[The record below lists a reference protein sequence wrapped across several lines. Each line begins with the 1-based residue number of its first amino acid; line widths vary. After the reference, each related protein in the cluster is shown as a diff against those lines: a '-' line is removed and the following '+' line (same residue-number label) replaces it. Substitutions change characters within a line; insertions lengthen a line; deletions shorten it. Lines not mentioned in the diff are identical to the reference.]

1 MKKKAAATKQATVAM
16 AKPTDLAALIIE
28 VRDLIQSARRGVAA
42 VVDTYQVMT
51 NFEIGRRIVE
61 HEQKGAKRAKYGAE
75 VLKELAARLTEEFGR
90 GFSVKNVENMRRFYL
105 LWKDGSPAI
114 SQTLS
119 AKLSDGQI
127 PKTASAESKGEAI
140 FQTLAEKSGSK
151 KMGQTASDPSA
162 IPETTFGK
170 SGGIPFTLS
179 WSHYIELM
187 GIKIPDERS
196 FYEIEARQSGWNVR
210 ELRRQKASCLYER
223 LALSRDMQGIRRL
236 ALEGQLIT
244 KPEDLFKEPLVL
256 EFLGL
261 EAQASY
267 SESDLESALISH
279 LEKFLLELGKGF
291 LFEARQKRF
300 TFDGDHYFLDLVFY
314 NRLLRCYV
322 VIDLK
327 LAKLTHQDLGQ
338 MQMYVNHYDREVKLP
353 DENPTIGLLICK
365 EKKDAVVKLTLPKDA
380 NIHAKDY
387 QLYLPSKEL
396 LRQKLL
402 DWCGEEDVAERDRK
416 TKGTA
421 Q

>member
-1 MKKKAAATKQATVAM
+1 MKKKTTPTKRVAAAK
-16 AKPTDLAALIIE
+16 AKPIDLAALIIE
-28 VRDLIQSARRGVAA
+28 VRDLIQSARRGVASA
-42 VVDTYQVMT
+42 VDTFQVMT

-61 HEQKGAKRAKYGAE
+61 HEQKGEKRAKYGAE
-75 VLKELAARLTEEFGR
+75 LLKELSARLTEEFGK
-90 GFSVKNVENMRRFYL
+90 GFSRSSLEYMRKFFLMWRHRL
-105 LWKDGSPAI
+105 PQI
-114 SQTLS
+114 SQTVS
-119 AKLSDGQI
+119 GKFEQG
-127 PKTASAESKGEAI
+127 KTVSGPWAI
-140 FQTLAEKSGSK
+140 SLTQS
-151 KMGQTASDPSA
+151 
-162 IPETTFGK
+162 GK
-170 SGGIPFTLS
+170 SRGTTFTLS

-187 GIKIPDERS
+187 GIKDPDERG
-196 FYEIEARQSGWNVR
+196 FYEIEARQSDWDVR

-223 LALSRDMQGIRRL
+223 LALSRDKEGIERL
-236 ALEGQLIT
+236 AKEGQIIT
-244 KPEDLFKEPLVL
+244 TPEDLFKEPLVL

-261 EAQASY
+261 EDRTSY

-279 LEKFLLELGKGF
+279 LERFLLELGKGF

-365 EKKDAVVKLTLPKDA
+365 EKKDAVVKLTLPKEA
-380 NIHAKDY
+380 NIHAKEY

-402 DWCGEEDVAERDRK
+402 DWAGEAEGMKPKR
-416 TKGTA
+416 TTA
-421 Q
+421 